1 MASYDVASDIWQAL
15 VQDPVTNV
23 ITALPADGSG
33 NVAVAIAES
42 DDNFIRV
49 MCTSTTGV
57 VRTYVIQ
64 AGGRLTSSTQRTLNL
79 ASV

>member
-15 VQDPVTNV
+15 VQDPVTDV
-23 ITALPADGSG
+23 VTALPAGG